1 MKVALDTNFLVYA
14 HGVGD
19 TDRVKAAIV
28 LLPRLTGHLFVS
40 TQVIGELFNVLSRKA
55 RFSKTVV
62 LRSIADLEAVAEV
75 AGAGHDVMRRAL
87 HLALDHNF
95 QIWDAFIV
103 EAAVEAG
110 CDILLSEDMQHGF
123 FWNGLTILNPFLDP
137 PYPLLVEALEV
148 ASRS

>member
-1 MKVALDTNFLVYA
+1 MTVALDTNFLVYA

-19 TDRVKAAIV
+19 AQKVTAAIG

-55 RFSKTVV
+55 RFSKSLV
-62 LRSIADLEAVAEV
+62 LQSIADIEAVAEV

-87 HLALDHNF
+87 HLATDHNF

-103 EAAVEAG
+103 ESAVVAG
-110 CDILLSEDMQHGF
+110 CRILLSEDMQHGF
-123 FWNGLTILNPFLDP
+123 FWNGLTILNPFVDP
-137 PYPLLVEALEV
+137 LHPLLVDALEV
-148 ASRS
+148 ASQS